1 MKICDVVLNS
11 VWNDPRVTKQVAEYT
26 KAGFEVVCVGMKYKN
41 FNQEKI
47 DVMPCKVVM
56 LERDGTCGGKQN
68 SIIKKILREKY
79 RIDAVVNAIV
89 AEKPDVIHANDLDA
103 LIPAYKAMKKLKC
116 TLIYDS
122 HEICCETRYY
132 DKYWIYNQ
140 YMKHTER
147 RIVKKCDKMICVSH
161 AAAEYFQEEFK
172 IEKPLVITNCIMKEN
187 VLTEYP
193 AKNEGFEVLNHGILH
208 DSRGLEMMRDSC
220 RFFEEYPEIKM
231 AARGYG
237 GIEKKLKE
245 EVATEKLENFIF
257 YSPVDPNMLIPE
269 AARSH
274 VGVAVTLPVCLN
286 FKLSVSNRL
295 FEYAAAGIPVIMSD
309 IPEHRYLNDQYHFG
323 VIIEN
328 NEQRA
333 FEQAVLHLYKDKEFY
348 KQCRCNAIKLA
359 TDISWEMQFAPLIA
373 YLKHIGC
380 EKNE

>member
-11 VWNDPRVTKQVAEYT
+11 VWNDPRVTKQVVEYI
-26 KAGFEVVCVGMKYKN
+26 KAGFEVACVGMKYKN

-47 DVMPCKVVM
+47 NAMPCKVVM
-56 LERDGTCGGKQN
+56 LERDATFGGKQK
-68 SIIKKILREKY
+68 SILKKLLREKY
-79 RIDAVVNAIV
+79 RIASVVQAIV
-89 AEKPDVIHANDLDA
+89 NEKPDVIHANDLDA
-103 LIPAYKAMKKLKC
+103 LIPSYIAQKKLGCK
-116 TLIYDS
+116 LIYDS

-140 YMKHTER
+140 YMKYTER

-161 AAAEYFQEEFK
+161 SAADYFHKAFK
-172 IEKPLVITNCIMKEN
+172 IEKPLVITNCILKEN

-193 AKNEGFEVLNHGILH
+193 SKNEGFEVLNHGILH

-237 GIEKKLKE
+237 GIEKQLKE
-245 EVATEKLENFIF
+245 QVANDHLKNFIF
-257 YSPVDPNMLIPE
+257 YPPVDPKMLIPD

-309 IPEHRYLNDQYHFG
+309 IPEHRYLNDKYQFG
-323 VIIEN
+323 IIIEN
-328 NEQRA
+328 NEQQA
-333 FEQAVLHLYKDKEFY
+333 FEAAVLRLYNDKEFY
-348 KQCRCNAIKLA
+348 MQCCCNAAKLA
-359 TDISWEMQFAPLIA
+359 TDVSWEREFAPLIA
-373 YLKHIGC
+373 YLKDI
-380 EKNE
+380 ESDRNE